1 MPTQKLIS
9 MSNEAKP
16 PTTEAKETR
25 WSESSRARPSE
36 SQANVSSNVRYGH
49 GPIKAPAT
57 ASPRRQV
64 EGKKSLLRQQK
75 IIPFWG
81 RIAVASC
88 MTAPVCQTEGDQP
101 DTKAAHRP
109 RPVARSGI
117 HSKFR
122 AMGMEGGR
130 IQMNIN

>member
-1 MPTQKLIS
+1 
-9 MSNEAKP
+9 MSSEAK
-16 PTTEAKETR
+16 TTHDRGKETR
-25 WSESSRARPSE
+25 WSESSRARLCE

-49 GPIKAPAT
+49 GPIKTPAT
-57 ASPRRQV
+57 ASPRCQV
-64 EGKKSLLRQQK
+64 EGKKSLFRQQK
-75 IIPFWG
+75 INPLWG

-101 DTKAAHRP
+101 NTKVAHRH

-122 AMGMEGGR
+122 AMGKEGGR
-130 IQMNIN
+130 I

>member
-1 MPTQKLIS
+1 MSANSEIVS
-9 MSNEAKP
+9 MSNEAEP

-64 EGKKSLLRQQK
+64 EGKKSPLRQQK
-75 IIPFWG
+75 IIPIWG

-88 MTAPVCQTEGDQP
+88 MTAPVCQTEGDIR
-101 DTKAAHRP
+101 TP
-109 RPVARSGI
+109 RQHTDLGQWPEAEFTRNSGPWAW
-117 HSKFR
+117 R
-122 AMGMEGGR
+122 VVGYR
-130 IQMNIN
+130 